1 MVGDR
6 LQPAFSVRRSTSE
19 QPSDRRVT
27 RPFHSTPGWPR
38 NPRKTLPTAPT
49 LVVPLPPTPACGVHP
64 QQSSIH

>member
-27 RPFHSTPGWPR
+27 RPFRSTPCWPR
-38 NPRKTLPTAPT
+38 NPRTDW
-49 LVVPLPPTPACGVHP
+49 G
-64 QQSSIH
+64 IGDRG